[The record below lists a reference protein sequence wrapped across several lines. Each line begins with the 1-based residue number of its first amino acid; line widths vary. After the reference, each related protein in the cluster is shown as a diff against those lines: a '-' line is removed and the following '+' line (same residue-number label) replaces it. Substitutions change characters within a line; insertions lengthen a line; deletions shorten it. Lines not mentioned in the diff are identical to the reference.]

1 MKATRLQSA
10 VRVGLALI
18 IAAMVA
24 LSWLAPLDS
33 VAHRYVDAG
42 LKRALVSFATA
53 RALNAAI
60 SVAQGTEVAV
70 QPAGIGV
77 ILSPGQA
84 LDPIN
89 DLVEQFS
96 NLMLTASVAFGVEK
110 VLISIGAH
118 WVVSLMLTIAAAAWF
133 AFISRKD
140 TAPHW
145 LSRLLI
151 LLLMIRF
158 AIPVVT
164 IGSDL
169 LFRQFMETDYQ
180 SSQRGIESVSG
191 HLEKIDTQDVA
202 KADDRGVLD
211 RFKGWAAQQ
220 TDFKSLY
227 ANLKASAEQATE
239 RIITLMV
246 IFLLQTLVFP
256 VALLWIMWS
265 IARRIFEAP
274 PDLAGGPT
282 GTSAES
288 RFP

>member
-1 MKATRLQSA
+1 MKATRLQSG
-10 VRVGLALI
+10 VRVGLALV
-18 IAAMVA
+18 IAAFVA
-24 LSWLAPLDS
+24 LSWLTPLDS
-33 VAHRYVDAG
+33 VAHQYVDAG

-96 NLMLTASVAFGVEK
+96 DLMLTASVAFGAEK
-110 VLISIGAH
+110 VLIGIGAH
-118 WVVSLMLTIAAAAWF
+118 WGVSLMLTIAAASWF
-133 AFISRKD
+133 AFVGRRDS
-140 TAPHW
+140 APHW

-164 IGSDL
+164 IGSDF

-191 HLEKIDTQDVA
+191 QLAKIDAQDA
-202 KADDRGVLD
+202 AAADDKGVLE

-239 RIITLMV
+239 RIVTLMV

-274 PDLAGGPT
+274 PILAGGTT

>member
-1 MKATRLQSA
+1 MKATRLQSG
-10 VRVGLALI
+10 VRVGLALV
-18 IAAMVA
+18 IAAFVA

-33 VAHRYVDAG
+33 VAHQYVDAG

-96 NLMLTASVAFGVEK
+96 DLMLTASVAFGAEK
-110 VLISIGAH
+110 VLIGIGAH
-118 WVVSLMLTIAAAAWF
+118 WGVSLMLTIAAAAWF
-133 AFISRKD
+133 AFVGRRDS
-140 TAPHW
+140 APHW
-145 LSRLLI
+145 LSRLMI

-164 IGSDL
+164 IGSDF

-191 HLEKIDTQDVA
+191 QLAKIDAQDA
-202 KADDRGVLD
+202 AAADDKGVLE

-274 PDLAGGPT
+274 PILAGGTT

>member
-1 MKATRLQSA
+1 MTRTGLRSGA
-10 VRVGLALI
+10 RVGLAVI
-18 IAAMVA
+18 IAALVA

-33 VAHRYVDAG
+33 AAHQYVDAG

-70 QPAGIGV
+70 QPAGVGV

-96 NLMLTASVAFGVEK
+96 NLMLTASVAFGAEK
-110 VLISIGAH
+110 VLIGIGAH
-118 WVVSLMLTIAAAAWF
+118 WVVSLILTIAAAAWF
-133 AFISRKD
+133 AFVGRLD
-140 TAPHW
+140 TAPQW

-169 LFRQFMETDYQ
+169 LFRQFMEADYQ

-191 HLEKIDTQDVA
+191 QIAKIDAQDGA
-202 KADDRGVLD
+202 KTDDKSVLD

-220 TDFKSLY
+220 TDLKSLY
-227 ANLKASAEQATE
+227 SNLKESAEMATE
-239 RIITLMV
+239 RIVTLMV

-265 IARRIFEAP
+265 IARRVIEAP
-274 PDLAGGPT
+274 PILAARTT
-282 GTSAES
+282 GTSVES